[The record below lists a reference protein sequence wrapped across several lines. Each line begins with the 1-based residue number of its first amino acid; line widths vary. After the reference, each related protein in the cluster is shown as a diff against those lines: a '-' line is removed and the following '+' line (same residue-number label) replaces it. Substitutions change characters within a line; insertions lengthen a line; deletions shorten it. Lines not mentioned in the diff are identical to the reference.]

1 MGLRFPFGELRAVR
15 DEQTKIL
22 VRKKF
27 ICSSKSQSD
36 AISKTATLL
45 QDLRNP
51 NLINFHHL
59 EKEEGLI
66 YFYYEYAHL
75 TLEKWLLDLGDDMWQ
90 ILKNQMLDLAVFL
103 NKNLIFFTFD

>member
-1 MGLRFPFGELRAVR
+1 MGPRFPFGQLRAVR
-15 DEQTKIL
+15 DEKTKIL
-22 VRKKF
+22 VRKKLV
-27 ICSSKSQSD
+27 CSSKSQSD
-36 AISKTATLL
+36 AINKTAILL

-59 EKEEGLI
+59 EKEEGLT

-75 TLEKWLLDLGDDMWQ
+75 TLEKWILDLGDDIWE